1 MQTDIRRSTTKRILD
16 RFEDNADAKM
26 DIKVNHF
33 ALNLK
38 PFVLKSKIT
47 EFNEMLGSDDKEG
60 EKKLKFKVG
69 GHPFDDLDLAENL
82 AKIVDKYDYAVEDYL
97 AIRFMIDSQFEVTQR
112 FVKTQA
118 FIYITFFFIPMLLQI
133 FCLNEYPD
141 YVFYCINSC
150 LITNVL
156 FLGIEFI
163 QLDQNG
169 PIDYISD
176 GANQVDLITLFTF
189 FYYYILRFYD
199 QADPLVSINDNASL
213 EKHKEVNRIFW
224 YAVLQ
229 TMIVGSSF
237 LKLMSFLKVVPS
249 FGLLVDSINQCI
261 VDCIPFTTFLTA
273 WMGVFMILYRIMGCG
288 PNLDGSYGASDKT
301 DLNLI
306 SMYAIQTYRNTV
318 GDDAPPTYPYWDM

>member
-118 FIYITFFFIPMLLQI
+118 FIYITFFFIPMLL
-133 FCLNEYPD
+133 
-141 YVFYCINSC
+141 
-150 LITNVL
+150 
-156 FLGIEFI
+156 
-163 QLDQNG
+163 
-169 PIDYISD
+169 
-176 GANQVDLITLFTF
+176 
-189 FYYYILRFYD
+189 
-199 QADPLVSINDNASL
+199 
-213 EKHKEVNRIFW
+213 
-224 YAVLQ
+224 
-229 TMIVGSSF
+229 
-237 LKLMSFLKVVPS
+237 
-249 FGLLVDSINQCI
+249 
-261 VDCIPFTTFLTA
+261 
-273 WMGVFMILYRIMGCG
+273 
-288 PNLDGSYGASDKT
+288 
-301 DLNLI
+301 
-306 SMYAIQTYRNTV
+306 
-318 GDDAPPTYPYWDM
+318 